1 MKQTV
6 APRRGDAESVRGRRP
21 RSPVMDD
28 SYKALSLSLSLGLQ
42 VSLLR
47 DFGLWNRGLHDD
59 VSIRKAL
66 RRLSARC
73 ATVVAEFIADS
84 EARVP
89 LATPT
94 MQEVQ
99 DSES

>member
-1 MKQTV
+1 
-6 APRRGDAESVRGRRP
+6 
-21 RSPVMDD
+21 
-28 SYKALSLSLSLGLQ
+28 
-42 VSLLR
+42 
-47 DFGLWNRGLHDD
+47 
-59 VSIRKAL
+59 
-66 RRLSARC
+66 LSARC

>member
-1 MKQTV
+1 M
-6 APRRGDAESVRGRRP
+6 
-21 RSPVMDD
+21 RSPCAGAALDPPLWMIPI
-28 SYKALSLSLSLGLQ
+28 KLSLSLSLGLQ